1 MKKDRVA
8 KDSHFRF
15 LFSPSSGYTDHP
27 LTSMRAVIAKRLC
40 QSKSTS
46 PHGYATMECNI
57 DALNRIRADFAKAGT
72 APEALLTRPLCI

>member
-1 MKKDRVA
+1 MRSFKPKKTL
-8 KDSHFRF
+8 FP

-46 PHGYATMECNI
+46 PHGYATLECNV
-57 DALNRIRADFAKAGT
+57 DNLNKIRADFANAGEFRT
-72 APEALLTRPLCI
+72 SRDLL